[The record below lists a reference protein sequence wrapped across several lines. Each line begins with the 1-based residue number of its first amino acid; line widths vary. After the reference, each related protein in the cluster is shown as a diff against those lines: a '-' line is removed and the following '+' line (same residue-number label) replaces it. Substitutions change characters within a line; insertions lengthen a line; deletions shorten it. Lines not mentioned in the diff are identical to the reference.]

1 MHLPIVIL
9 GVSKGSLGQLDSAC
23 LDFSKAGELGLG
35 EAYDIIKEACNQVK
49 LAVKSQNNQPKSF
62 HILIPQHRLIT
73 FFLGVGCVQCSIIL
87 WLCVSGFIFSTHSN
101 QTISARL
108 FFCFSLAPH

>member
-1 MHLPIVIL
+1 M

-49 LAVKSQNNQPKSF
+49 LAVKSQNN
-62 HILIPQHRLIT
+62 
-73 FFLGVGCVQCSIIL
+73 
-87 WLCVSGFIFSTHSN
+87 
-101 QTISARL
+101 
-108 FFCFSLAPH
+108 

>member
-1 MHLPIVIL
+1 MHLPIIIL

-101 QTISARL
+101 QTISAIL